1 MVMTRVINSGLKLG
15 SSPLKSVR
23 NLFNGRTARMGFG
36 VVFLGTV
43 VWIVAPHL
51 FNTIS
56 TQAVINARVYPLVSS
71 IRGTVTAAPPGP
83 GRIVYENDLIAVIED
98 RTIDRIAL
106 LRHRAE
112 IEELRARIAA
122 RGKTLAELAVLK
134 KRLIKQGRAYK
145 RANIARLTHELAE
158 ARAMTRAAT
167 ADAEQAG
174 KDLRRRRILIGKGVG
189 RRAALDA
196 AEAIAERTAAELD
209 SARAVATR
217 LADELAALRKG
228 VFAGRDRNDV
238 PYSRQ
243 RTDEI
248 SLRETEIRNQVRE
261 YRIRIDALAPVV
273 SAEEKRAVAR
283 SRFELRAPTMG
294 VIWRTF
300 ADLQGTVAQNGA
312 IASMIDCTRM
322 VINVVLHERYFEDI
336 KSGDPATVQ
345 VLGSSEVFD
354 AYVMS
359 MQGMGAN
366 ASDDR
371 LAARIPEI
379 NARQF
384 LVTLAVDD
392 RHLTMR
398 KNDFCHV
405 GRSAEVHFKRQHGIL
420 NRLFRLFTAADR
432 RWRRRDRMLASSQ
445 AGATA
450 S

>member
-1 MVMTRVINSGLKLG
+1 MIMTRVINSGLKLG

-23 NLFNGRTARMGFG
+23 KLFNGRTVRIGFG
-36 VVFLGTV
+36 VIFLGAV

-56 TQAVINARVYPLVSS
+56 SRAVINARVFPLVSA
-71 IRGTVTAAPPGP
+71 IRGTVTTAPPRP
-83 GRIVYENDLIAVIED
+83 GRIVYKNDLIAVVED
-98 RTIDRIAL
+98 RTVDSIVL
-106 LRHRAE
+106 LRDRAE
-112 IEELRARIAA
+112 IEGLWARIAA
-122 RGKTLAELAVLK
+122 RGKTLAELATLK
-134 KRLIKQGRAYK
+134 NRLIKQGQAYK
-145 RANIARLTHELAE
+145 RANIARLTLELAE
-158 ARAMTRAAT
+158 ARAQTRAAA

-174 KDLRRRRILIGKGVG
+174 KQLERRRILIRKGVE

-196 AEAIAERTAAELD
+196 AEAVATRTAAELD

-217 LADELAALRKG
+217 LENELAALKRG

-248 SLRETEIRNQVRE
+248 SLRETEIRNQIRE
-261 YRIRIDALAPVV
+261 YRIRIDALSPVV
-273 SAEEKRAVAR
+273 SAEEKRDVAR
-283 SRFELRAPTMG
+283 SRFELRAPTRG

-300 ADLQGTVAQNGA
+300 ADLQGAIARNGA

-322 VINVVLHERYFEDI
+322 IINVVLHERYFEDI

-345 VLGSSEVFD
+345 VLGSSEVLN
-354 AYVMS
+354 AYVIS
-359 MQGMGAN
+359 LQGMGAN
-366 ASDDR
+366 PADDR

-379 NARQF
+379 EARQF

-392 RHLTMR
+392 RGLTSR

-405 GRSAEVHFKRQHGIL
+405 GRSAEVRFKRQHGFL
-420 NRLFRLFTAADR
+420 KHLFHLLTAADR
-432 RWRRRDRMLASSQ
+432 PWRRRDRMLASSQ